1 MKYRYNFR
9 GETSWDT
16 AYQIEGPPVRKKAK
30 VVIFLWGGGKDHS
43 KPFGVTKSDMFSGKG
58 MVSFPPLF
66 LPQIFVGSPM
76 YLETEGW
83 KGRMDHAG
91 PLEY

>member
-1 MKYRYNFR
+1 MGYSIPNGGTTCKKR
-9 GETSWDT
+9 GKS
-16 AYQIEGPPVRKKAK
+16 GGN
-30 VVIFLWGGGKDHS
+30 FLWGGGKDHS
-43 KPFGVTKSDMFSGKG
+43 KPFSVAKSDMFSGKG

-83 KGRMDHAG
+83 KSRMAHGG